1 MGEHPAIVR
10 RARVSKRKRDFA
22 RELRQRATDAE
33 RRAWEVLRDRRCL
46 GLKFRRQQVIRGF
59 IVDFYCAELRLA
71 IELDGAA
78 HEDPEHMFRDS
89 VRDMVLASEA
99 EVLVV
104 AIPNALVSE
113 ERVRTLLQVVRN
125 ARHLPLSLKGEGAG
139 G

>member
-10 RARVSKRKRDFA
+10 RARVSKTKRDLA
-22 RELRQRATDAE
+22 RELRRSATDAE

-71 IELDGAA
+71 IELDGGV
-78 HEDPEHMFRDS
+78 HDDPEQIFRDTL
-89 VRDMVLASEA
+89 RDMLLMTEA

-104 AIPNALVSE
+104 GIPNSALSAE
-113 ERVRTLLQVVRN
+113 NLRVLIQAVRS
-125 ARHLPLSLKGEGAG
+125 ARRHPLSL
-139 G
+139 

>member
-1 MGEHPAIVR
+1 M
-10 RARVSKRKRDFA
+10 SKRKRDFA

-33 RRAWEVLRDRRCL
+33 RSAWEVLRDRRCL

-71 IELDGAA
+71 IELDGAV
-78 HEDPEHMFRDS
+78 HGDPDHRFRDS

-113 ERVRTLLQVVRN
+113 ERLRTLLQVVRD
-125 ARHLPLSLKGEGAG
+125 ARHLPLSLQGEGAG